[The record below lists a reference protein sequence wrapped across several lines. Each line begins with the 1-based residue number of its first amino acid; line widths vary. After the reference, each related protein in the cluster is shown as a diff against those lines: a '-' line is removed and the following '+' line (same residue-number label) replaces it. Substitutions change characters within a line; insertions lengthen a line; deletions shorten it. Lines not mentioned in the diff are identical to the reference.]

1 MHAKEGGRLPILL
14 GLGTYVKIAF
24 SGPLVMGVDDWVLG
38 VSVLLLVLSPVR
50 DWLESAET
58 FEVAHSKPL
67 GFFFFPMPSLI
78 FLWLEK
84 IWIAF

>member
-1 MHAKEGGRLPILL
+1 
-14 GLGTYVKIAF
+14 
-24 SGPLVMGVDDWVLG
+24 MGVDDWVLG

-50 DWLESAET
+50 DWLELAET

-67 GFFFFPMPSLI
+67 VFFFFPMPSLI
-78 FLWLEK
+78 FLWLGK